1 MKKIMI
7 ILILLPLLN
16 FAQIPVT
23 DVATNSQLALLNNN
37 MIALQGQLSTLNG
50 NIATL
55 IQLMEQNVTANINS
69 SQSISQEI
77 AAKRTPASFVLAAP
91 EMAQLLLLKEK
102 ILEAYRGV
110 KKNLDDYSFLEEK
123 ERTEAEHSLVE
134 MIATLS
140 TLLVHAKTMISTPD
154 LVDPSA
160 RLTQLQTIVQKM
172 EGVLNGVIELNKKL
186 AQRNEHRKAVQ
197 TVITIN

>member
-1 MKKIMI
+1 MKKIVI
-7 ILILLPLLN
+7 ILILSPLLN

-23 DVATNSQLALLNNN
+23 DVAANGQLALLNNN

-91 EMAQLLLLKEK
+91 EMAQLLLIKEK

-110 KKNLDDYSFLEEK
+110 KKNLDDYNFLEEK
-123 ERTEAEHSLVE
+123 ERIEAEHSLVE

-172 EGVLNGVIELNKKL
+172 EGVLNGVIEINKKL

>member
-1 MKKIMI
+1 M
-7 ILILLPLLN
+7 ILLLLSPSLSL
-16 FAQIPVT
+16 AQIPVT
-23 DVATNSQLALLNNN
+23 DAATNGQLALLNKN
-37 MIALQGQLSTLNG
+37 IVALQGQISSLNG
-50 NIATL
+50 NMARL
-55 IQLMEQNVTANINS
+55 IQLMEKNVTATTNS
-69 SQSISQEI
+69 SQSLSQEL
-77 AAKRTPASFVLAAP
+77 AAKRTAASFVLAAP
-91 EMAQLLLLKEK
+91 EMTQLLLLKEK

-123 ERTEAEHSLVE
+123 ERIEAEHSLVE

-172 EGVLNGVIELNKKL
+172 EGVLNGVIEINKKL

-197 TVITIN
+197 TVITID